1 VSRHAGDC
9 QIVDVMSD
17 VTDFC
22 DTVERLGNLDALVG
36 VDTTVTHLAGAM
48 DLPTFVLLPHTP
60 DWRWMLSRSDTP
72 WYQSVRLFR
81 QTTPGN
87 WPEPI
92 GALREVLS
100 THGEP

>member
-1 VSRHAGDC
+1 MSRHAGDC

-60 DWRWMLSRSDTP
+60 DWRCMLSRSDTP
-72 WYQSVRLFR
+72 WHQSVRLFR
-81 QTTPGN
+81 RTTPGN
-87 WPEPI
+87 
-92 GALREVLS
+92 
-100 THGEP
+100 